1 MADRRRVEVSAVSNT
16 PEFRLGDVSAF
27 QRDLLTA
34 IGLLEQ
40 DDETPT
46 TRGMIDILDPYYSES
61 ITRGRLSRNL
71 DDLSRR
77 DMIDVEPV
85 DGRTNAYFLT
95 DTGRSMLRR
104 SVELRLGALEDV
116 EANGQ
121 NA

>member
-1 MADRRRVEVSAVSNT
+1 MTAVSDS

-34 IGLLEQ
+34 IGRLEQ

-46 TRGMIDILDPYYSES
+46 TRGMIEILDPYYSES

-77 DMIDVEPV
+77 EMIDVEPV

-95 DTGRSMLRR
+95 ETGESMLHT
-104 SVELRLGALEDV
+104 SVELSLGALDDV
-116 EANGQ
+116 DAQ
-121 NA
+121 DD

>member
-1 MADRRRVEVSAVSNT
+1 MTAVSDS

-34 IGLLEQ
+34 IGILEQ
-40 DDETPT
+40 NDETPT
-46 TRGMIDILDPYYSES
+46 TRGMIDILDSYYSES

-77 DMIDVEPV
+77 EMIEVEPV

-95 DTGRSMLRR
+95 ETGESMLRT
-104 SVELRLGALEDV
+104 SVELSLGALDDV
-116 EANGQ
+116 DAQ
-121 NA
+121 DD

>member
-1 MADRRRVEVSAVSNT
+1 VTAVSDS

-34 IGLLEQ
+34 IGILEQ
-40 DDETPT
+40 NDETPT
-46 TRGMIDILDPYYSES
+46 TRGMIDILDSYYSES

-77 DMIDVEPV
+77 EMIEVEPV

-95 DTGRSMLRR
+95 DVGASMLRE
-104 SVELRLGALEDV
+104 SVELRLGALDDFDASEQDD
-116 EANGQ
+116 
-121 NA
+121 

>member
-1 MADRRRVEVSAVSNT
+1 MSNT